1 MLAPKPKTERV
12 PKLKIKKG
20 DKVIVL
26 SGKDKGKTGL
36 VMRVLPKDRKVIVEG
51 VNVARKH
58 QRSVRATM
66 QAGIIDKDM
75 PLPVSNVAI
84 VSPTD
89 GRATRVG
96 YRIDA
101 NGIKTRI
108 CRRTGVD
115 L

>member
-1 MLAPKPKTERV
+1 MLAPRAKTQRA

-26 SGKDKGKTGL
+26 SGKDKGKTGT
-36 VMRVLPKDRKVIVEG
+36 VMRAMPKDGKVIVEG
-51 VNVARKH
+51 VNVAKKH

-75 PLPVSNVAI
+75 PVPVSNVAI
-84 VSPTD
+84 ISPTD

-108 CRRTGVD
+108 CRRTGAE